1 MLGYYLFAIFC
12 FALVGVLVLFAK
24 FLFSAKR
31 KPEDLKIQEEKL
43 LRLYRQ
49 IEDMLES
56 FEEYA
61 EEVRR
66 EISDKNDE
74 ACRRVDECEKR
85 LGERIENEIQS
96 RMKVVEKPVFREVTA
111 AHIVK
116 PAEPAVKTGTEPAAE
131 KSAQALELEKMKKQK
146 AEKTSDTAQSA
157 VSVTKSRNDTVI
169 EMYESG
175 DSEEKIAKT
184 LDMNTSEV
192 KLVIQMKNARRNQ
205 SIQG

>member
-31 KPEDLKIQEEKL
+31 KPEDLKTQEEKL

-61 EEVRR
+61 EEVRE
-66 EISDKNDE
+66 EISEKNGE
-74 ACRRVDECEKR
+74 MSLRLAECEKR
-85 LGERIENEIQS
+85 LDEKIENTIKSKLSEA
-96 RMKVVEKPVFREVTA
+96 EKPVFRDFTG
-111 AHIVK
+111 AHVIK
-116 PAEPAVKTGTEPAAE
+116 PTFEPAAKARETLADTE

-146 AEKTSDTAQSA
+146 NAQKNAPSEQNGEKG
-157 VSVTKSRNDTVI
+157 RNDKVI
-169 EMYESG
+169 KMYEDG
-175 DSEEKIAKT
+175 ETEENIAKT
-184 LDMNTSEV
+184 LDMNMSEV
-192 KLVIQMKNARRNQ
+192 KLIIQMQNARHNR
-205 SIQG
+205 